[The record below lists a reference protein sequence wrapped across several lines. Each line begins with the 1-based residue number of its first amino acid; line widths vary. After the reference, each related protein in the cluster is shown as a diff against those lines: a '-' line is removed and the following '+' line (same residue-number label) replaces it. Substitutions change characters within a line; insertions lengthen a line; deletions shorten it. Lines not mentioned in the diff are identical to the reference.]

1 MKILNVNAE
10 WVDYMGAYRVYDPK
24 QPQTTMAYE
33 KDLKVLEKRVLEE
46 GYNLCRIERRAK

>member
-10 WVDYMGAYRVYDPK
+10 WVDYMSAYRVYDPK
-24 QPQTTMAYE
+24 QPQITIAYE